1 MVNYCAVAL
10 CNNGSH
16 QERINL
22 SWSHNMADL
31 SIFRFPG
38 DGKLRKKWERFCRG
52 ADDKFK
58 NLTDP
63 LLWCCRSK
71 DRVSH
76 GMDKIIGQLH

>member
-31 SIFRFPG
+31 SFFRFPG
-38 DGKLRKKWERFCRG
+38 DGKGFAEEPTTNSRISLILYFG
-52 ADDKFK
+52 
-58 NLTDP
+58 
-63 LLWCCRSK
+63 
-71 DRVSH
+71 VV
-76 GMDKIIGQLH
+76 GQKTVFRTEWTK